1 MLIQNSLVHNF
12 YTAVMYDLL
21 TYICIMS
28 PRPWEFDVLLLYHI
42 CKYCV
47 SESFNAIY
55 FGPETLEDHVVP
67 VIVNPHGGPHSVL
80 TDSFSMEKALFAS
93 LGKIHSIAG
102 CTAPQIRML

>member
-1 MLIQNSLVHNF
+1 MHNF
-12 YTAVMYDLL
+12 YTAVMCDLL
-21 TYICIMS
+21 TYICIML

-42 CKYCV
+42 CKCYV

-55 FGPETLEDHVVP
+55 FGPEAPEDHVVP

-93 LGKIHSIAG
+93 LGKIHSVVR
-102 CTAPQIRML
+102 CTARQIWML